1 VTTAADAAAH
11 GEGGAAGRPRRG
23 RPKKQVTDAGA
34 PGLSIENPTESLP
47 ESARS
52 ILAAARTVLAERG
65 FEGLTIEAVANQANV
80 SRTLV
85 PYHFGSRA
93 GLVAILIDSL
103 FHDAAVGIWRRQ
115 ASGSGCG
122 SLPDFLEMV
131 RLEAEDVRG
140 QKDFFEL
147 IACALREDLLRRR
160 VAALLVEYRQINV
173 RLAGVA
179 GELRPEGDGPRLTAV
194 GAVLQAIADGLAL
207 QAALD
212 PGFDLAGAIAAVEEL
227 MSAALGSA
235 AADSPATQSS

>member
-1 VTTAADAAAH
+1 LV
-11 GEGGAAGRPRRG
+11 
-23 RPKKQVTDAGA
+23 
-34 PGLSIENPTESLP
+34 
-47 ESARS
+47 
-52 ILAAARTVLAERG
+52 AARTVLAERG

-147 IACALREDLLRRR
+147 IVCALREDLLRQR

-179 GELRPEGDGPRLTAV
+179 GELRPDGDGPRLTAV

-212 PGFDLAGAIAAVEEL
+212 PDFDLAGAIEAAEEL
-227 MSAALGSA
+227 MSAALRNA
-235 AADSPATQSS
+235 ATDSPTAQGS